1 MGDNRAIIRQVDDI
15 KVQGWFPFTA
25 DFSAD
30 VVLTLMLVV
39 ANMTNTKSWVSK
51 IVATLCFG

>member
-39 ANMTNTKSWVSK
+39 ANITNTKS
-51 IVATLCFG
+51 